1 MPHLYGALGLSDTVH
16 DEGGEPSC
24 GAHAAPTD
32 HTFDSADSGLGHFP
46 CSKKSFSGAGT
57 LDVTGS
63 GLRHSPCSEKSFMKE
78 AKFDSETGTFDVTGS
93 GPGQS
98 TYSKKSFSEA
108 GTLELTGSGLGLS
121 PYSKKSFSE
130 ALDVTGCDEEPIP
143 CSRKS
148 VSMHQKISCHLGHL
162 LKRRRAP
169 NEYECDVCDRHF
181 HRQEIL

>member
-1 MPHLYGALGLSDTVH
+1 MWGARCSNGPHGLSLD
-16 DEGGEPSC
+16 G
-24 GAHAAPTD
+24 TD
-32 HTFDSADSGLGHFP
+32 AGTFDTADSGLGHYP

-63 GLRHSPCSEKSFMKE
+63 GLRHSPYSDKSFMKE
-78 AKFDSETGTFDVTGS
+78 AKFDSETGTFELTGS
-93 GPGQS
+93 GPGQ
-98 TYSKKSFSEA
+98 
-108 GTLELTGSGLGLS
+108 S

-148 VSMHQKISCHLGHL
+148 VSMPHKISCHLGHP

-169 NEYECDVCDRHF
+169 NEYECDVCDKDIFTGKRF
-181 HRQEIL
+181 FDCRKCNSCVCQKGETTAAA